1 MTTGWSVETERICD
15 AAIIERSRH
24 EPDRFAD
31 LYDRHAEEIHRYVTR
46 RLGRET
52 ADDIT
57 AETFLA
63 AFRHRDRYDLTCD
76 DARPWLY
83 GMATN
88 LIGKHRRAEVRF
100 FRAIARTGVDPAI
113 GSIAEEVT
121 ERVGAQSIRRQ
132 LADALARL
140 NAGQRDVLL
149 LVAAGGLDQE
159 QVAAALGIAVGTVH
173 SRLHR
178 ARKKMREALGGV
190 NPTDP
195 AQREGNR

>member
-1 MTTGWSVETERICD
+1 MEVERICD
-15 AAIIERSRH
+15 ATIIERSRH

-31 LYDRHAEEIHRYVTR
+31 LYDRHAEEIHRYVAR
-46 RLGRET
+46 RLGQEA

-63 AFRHRDRYDLTCD
+63 AFRRRDRYDLTCD

-113 GSIAEEVT
+113 ESIAEEVT

-190 NPTDP
+190 DPTDP
-195 AQREGNR
+195 VQKEGNRWTN